1 MSALADSESSFE
13 LLQRVRAGDAD
24 ALDQL
29 LRRYLPPLR
38 RWASGRLPRWA
49 RDVSDTQDLVQDAV
63 LKTLK
68 HLQEFQ
74 PQREGALQGYL
85 RQAIMNR
92 IRDELRRAHRRPAAV
107 DAGESVASEQPSPLA
122 QTIGQEMVDRYEDAL
137 VQLRR

>member
-1 MSALADSESSFE
+1 
-13 LLQRVRAGDAD
+13 
-24 ALDQL
+24 
-29 LRRYLPPLR
+29 
-38 RWASGRLPRWA
+38 
-49 RDVSDTQDLVQDAV
+49 VSDTQDLVQDAV